1 MTDLNLIDWSSVNI
15 LAVALA
21 NCVYLWNAATGAI
34 EELLELEGNDYVSS
48 VSWIQEGNYLAVGTF
63 TG

>member
-1 MTDLNLIDWSSVNI
+1 M

-34 EELLELEGNDYVSS
+34 EELLELEGNDYVCS

-63 TG
+63 TGYYQL